1 MLKKNYLMNV
11 QLQAV
16 SMNGQLG
23 RTVIRDDGSTHSESR
38 RKWFHRIPRAV
49 NRTCRSYVAMW
60 SQQSCS
66 QGHSWKLL
74 TINTGLLLST
84 SKSGSMVCLHSFMN
98 TFCTLFYHFVQ
109 VQKELVIHWNCVVC
123 YHVEVWIKIRQMSTI
138 GKGLKMDP
146 SDK

>member
-1 MLKKNYLMNV
+1 MRHIAWFPLLELFSDAKYIMFKKNYLMNV
-11 QLQAV
+11 QLQAI

-49 NRTCRSYVAMW
+49 NRTCRNYVAMW
-60 SQQSCS
+60 SQQSGS

-98 TFCTLFYHFVQ
+98 TFCTLFNHHFVLCSWR
-109 VQKELVIHWNCVVC
+109 VENCVV
-123 YHVEVWIKIRQMSTI
+123 II
-138 GKGLKMDP
+138 D
-146 SDK
+146 